1 MKKNPDQFLFPEEEV
16 LQENIRGLDDVILSS
31 ALMKIGFFKKSIP
44 IAEQAMRW
52 GVPIYEQVPLGRGFV
67 YLFKKSDLVMALGVS
82 RLLPLRILLFACGV
96 RHGDAMMKF
105 TVGIRRQGVEIHSGA
120 ASFVARADAIRIY
133 QEHLKTKSGG
143 SAVKPDRDPPG
154 QQNSLNPAPPESVG
168 ADHLR
173 RVTEA
178 LLLFAQY
185 SKDLME
191 RCESLLEKVSDDF
204 ETQKKA
210 NRVLFKMADEHKMA
224 LKKIMASFEIST
236 E

>member
-16 LQENIRGLDDVILSS
+16 LQEKIRSLGDDLIASS
-31 ALMKIGFFKKSIP
+31 TLVQLGFFKHSRPISWQVATLDLPVQNRVSIG
-44 IAEQAMRW
+44 I
-52 GVPIYEQVPLGRGFV
+52 GHTYI
-67 YLFKKSDLVMALGVS
+67 FKKSDLINSLGSS
-82 RLLPLRILLFACGV
+82 RLLPFSILALACGIGNGRKRV
-96 RHGDAMMKF
+96 EFAKSIRSK
-105 TVGIRRQGVEIHSGA
+105 GIEIKRI
-120 ASFVARADAIRIY
+120 FYIARADAIRIY

-154 QQNSLNPAPPESVG
+154 QQNSLNPAPPGSV
-168 ADHLR
+168 ATDHLR
-173 RVTEA
+173 RVVEA
-178 LLLFAQY
+178 LLLLTKHNQ
-185 SKDLME
+185 DLMG
-191 RCESLLEKVSDDF
+191 RCQVLLEKVSDDF